1 MDWGRRG
8 NKKVRASISSHR
20 DFLSMLGQQTTAR
33 ADTAR
38 EQGQRSRST
47 ASTPPTTTSKDLDIY
62 KRINS
67 FTRFANWF
75 VSQPLDTVHEGR
87 GGKEGPNEGMAR

>member
-33 ADTAR
+33 ADMDL
-38 EQGQRSRST
+38 EQGQRSPST

-62 KRINS
+62 KEAVAQTLQKIG
-67 FTRFANWF
+67 NWF
-75 VSQPLDTVHEGR
+75 LSQPLDTVHGEGR
-87 GGKEGPNEGMAR
+87 ARKRRSR